1 MVPEMSSKTPIQ
13 PTGSGPSGETSPGP
27 HGTQHERA
35 RLDPGLY
42 IVSTPIGNLRDIT
55 LRALDIL
62 STADE
67 VLAEDTRV
75 ARKLLDAH
83 GIRARLSPYHDHNG
97 AARRPDLLKRL
108 SEGGVLALISDAGT
122 PLVSD
127 PGWKLVHE
135 AREAGVRVIPVPGA
149 SAMLAGLVASG
160 LPSDQFMFC
169 GFLPVKSG
177 QRKRAAEAL
186 RTVPS
191 TLIFY
196 EGGSRLAAC
205 LRDLA
210 EVFGAERE
218 AVVARELTKLFEE
231 VRAAPLGELATHYED
246 AGPPKGEIVLL
257 LGPPAE
263 QTADAVDVDAA
274 LRDAMERLP
283 LKAAA
288 NEVAETYGLSKR
300 DAYQRALQ
308 LKDG

>member
-1 MVPEMSSKTPIQ
+1 
-13 PTGSGPSGETSPGP
+13 
-27 HGTQHERA
+27 
-35 RLDPGLY
+35 
-42 IVSTPIGNLRDIT
+42 
-55 LRALDIL
+55 
-62 STADE
+62 
-67 VLAEDTRV
+67 
-75 ARKLLDAH
+75 
-83 GIRARLSPYHDHNG
+83 
-97 AARRPDLLKRL
+97 
-108 SEGGVLALISDAGT
+108 
-122 PLVSD
+122 
-127 PGWKLVHE
+127 
-135 AREAGVRVIPVPGA
+135 
-149 SAMLAGLVASG
+149 MLAGLVASG

-186 RTVPS
+186 RPVPS

-231 VRAAPLGELATHYED
+231 VRGAPLGELAAHYED

-257 LGPPAE
+257 LGPPPE

-288 NEVAETYGLSKR
+288 NEVAGTYGLSKR

>member
-1 MVPEMSSKTPIQ
+1 M
-13 PTGSGPSGETSPGP
+13 
-27 HGTQHERA
+27 
-35 RLDPGLY
+35 
-42 IVSTPIGNLRDIT
+42 
-55 LRALDIL
+55 AL
-62 STADE
+62 
-67 VLAEDTRV
+67 V
-75 ARKLLDAH
+75 
-83 GIRARLSPYHDHNG
+83 
-97 AARRPDLLKRL
+97 
-108 SEGGVLALISDAGT
+108 SDAGT

-135 AREAGVRVIPVPGA
+135 AREAGIKVIPVPGA

-186 RTVPS
+186 KTVPS

-205 LRDLA
+205 LGDLA
-210 EVFGAERE
+210 EVFGPDRD

-231 VRAAPLGELATHYED
+231 TRSGTLGTLAAHYEE
-246 AGPPKGEIVLL
+246 AGAPRGEIVVL
-257 LGPPAE
+257 LGPPMH
-263 QTADAVDVDAA
+263 QDAKPVDVDAA
-274 LRDAMERLP
+274 LRDAMSRLP

-288 NEVAETYGLSKR
+288 NEVADAFGLSKR